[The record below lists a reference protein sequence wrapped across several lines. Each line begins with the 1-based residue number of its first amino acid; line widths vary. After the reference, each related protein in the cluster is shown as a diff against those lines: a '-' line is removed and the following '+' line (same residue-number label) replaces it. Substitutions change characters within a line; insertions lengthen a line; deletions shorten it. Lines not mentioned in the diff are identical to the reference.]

1 MHCWLC
7 QIVMLGQAFGER
19 RVVSIC
25 IDVSVDFLVVKFYWL
40 TECRMNFIRSRS
52 WFRVAH
58 GLVWLS
64 EGLLYQKNTWKNPSL
79 QRMGWRQDQK
89 DAKKCRAYFG
99 IKTFGSSGRSAR
111 QELFGVIVCLRLR
124 PSAAPAEPSPAAYTT
139 SMQQEAPKCHS
150 FSPQPS
156 FGFSNIT
163 SKAHGAWA
171 REEVWFSSFSPYL
184 SRFCAFHQR
193 LLVRS
198 LPHRI
203 FWLSGALPS
212 SPQGGRIM
220 DGIVV
225 IP

>member
-79 QRMGWRQDQK
+79 QRTGWHQDQK

-111 QELFGVIVCLRLR
+111 QELFGVIVCWRGLYSVDVKAWDWGLQRHLRSQVQL
-124 PSAAPAEPSPAAYTT
+124 PI
-139 SMQQEAPKCHS
+139 
-150 FSPQPS
+150 QPPC
-156 FGFSNIT
+156 
-163 SKAHGAWA
+163 SKRLQNATA
-171 REEVWFSSFSPYL
+171 FLL
-184 SRFCAFHQR
+184 SQVLDFQT
-193 LLVRS
+193 S
-198 LPHRI
+198 LPKPMV
-203 FWLSGALPS
+203 LGP
-212 SPQGGRIM
+212 G
-220 DGIVV
+220 
-225 IP
+225 